1 MTTSLGHQESGNA
14 SSHPNCAHQPAPVT
28 QLPSVQ
34 QKQSMATT
42 MAKLTHQNQELTRV
56 INQRQCHERCVEGL
70 AQSQEVREVENVKRE
85 NYSRGTAL
93 RRVPHLEKEME
104 GHGQDEGKYEKDESC
119 R

>member
-1 MTTSLGHQESGNA
+1 M
-14 SSHPNCAHQPAPVT
+14 
-28 QLPSVQ
+28 
-34 QKQSMATT
+34 
-42 MAKLTHQNQELTRV
+42 
-56 INQRQCHERCVEGL
+56 ERL

-93 RRVPHLEKEME
+93 RKVAHLEKDGLNKE

>member
-70 AQSQEVREVENVKRE
+70 AQSQEVAFTRYSFAQSQKAVENVKRE

-93 RRVPHLEKEME
+93 RRVPHLEKEM
-104 GHGQDEGKYEKDESC
+104 D
-119 R
+119 